1 MGTVLKKSQIMNKK
15 LFLFLSCFYLS
26 LSIVVA
32 GCTEEKPI
40 IMTVTGS
47 IDASQM
53 GIALTHEHILVDF
66 IGADKVDSNRYNRR
80 EVVEKVLPFLMETKA
95 YGVETLV
102 ECTPAYLGR
111 DPILLRTLSQRT
123 ALQIITN
130 TGYYGAAH
138 NKFVPGQAFE
148 ETAEQLSERWIKEWR
163 DGIEQTGI
171 RPGFIKISVDADDKL
186 SPMHKKIVI
195 AAAMTHLHTGLTIAS
210 HTGSGKA
217 ALEQIDLLEQ
227 YGVSPKAFIWV
238 HAQSGEPSSQVVA
251 AKKGAWI
258 SFDNNVA
265 PEASGI
271 EENVKQI
278 LNLKN
283 KGLLHAILISHDAG
297 WYSVGELD
305 GGTIRPYTA
314 IFTHLL
320 SALKKQ
326 GFTDHQ
332 INQLLVINPRNAFSI
347 RVRTVRR

>member
-1 MGTVLKKSQIMNKK
+1 MNKK
-15 LFLFLSCFYLS
+15 LFLFFSFFYLS
-26 LSIVVA
+26 LSLVVA
-32 GCTEEKPI
+32 GCTEEKPM

-53 GIALTHEHILVDF
+53 GISLTHEHILVDF
-66 IGADKVDSNRYNRR
+66 IGADKVDPNRYNRR

-95 YGVETLV
+95 YGVKTLI

-111 DPILLRTLSQRT
+111 DPILLRTLSQKT

-130 TGYYGAAH
+130 TGYYGATN
-138 NKFVPGQAFE
+138 NKFVPGHAFE

-163 DGIEQTGI
+163 DGIEQTSI

-186 SPMHKKIVI
+186 SQMHKKIVT

-238 HAQSGEPSSQVVA
+238 HAQSGEPSSHVAA

-258 SFDNNVA
+258 SFDNVI
-265 PEASGI
+265 PEARSI
-271 EENVKQI
+271 EEKVEQI

-283 KGLLHAILISHDAG
+283 KGLLHTVLISHDAG
-297 WYSVGELD
+297 GYSVGELN

-332 INQLLVINPRNAFSI
+332 LNQLLVVNPLNAFSI
-347 RVRTVRR
+347 RVRTVRK

>member
-1 MGTVLKKSQIMNKK
+1 MGALYKKSQIMNKK
-15 LFLFLSCFYLS
+15 LFLFLSFFYLS
-26 LSIVVA
+26 LSLVVA
-32 GCTEEKPI
+32 GCIEEKPM

-53 GIALTHEHILVDF
+53 GISLTHEHILVDF
-66 IGADKVDSNRYNRR
+66 IGADKVDPNRYNRQ

-95 YGVETLV
+95 YGVKTLM

-111 DPILLRTLSQRT
+111 DPILLRTLSQKT

-130 TGYYGAAH
+130 TGYYGATN
-138 NKFVPGQAFE
+138 NKFVPGHAFE

-163 DGIEQTGI
+163 DGIEQTSI

-186 SPMHKKIVI
+186 SQMHRKIVT

-238 HAQSGEPSSQVVA
+238 HAQSGEPSSHVVA

-258 SFDNNVA
+258 SFDNVI
-265 PEASGI
+265 PEPRSI
-271 EENVKQI
+271 EENVKHI
-278 LNLKN
+278 SNLKN
-283 KGLLHAILISHDAG
+283 KGLLHTVLISHDAG
-297 WYSVGELD
+297 WYSVGELN

-320 SALKKQ
+320 SALKNQ

-332 INQLLVINPRNAFSI
+332 INQLLVVNPPNAFSI
-347 RVRTVRR
+347 RVRTVRK

>member
-1 MGTVLKKSQIMNKK
+1 MSKKTL
-15 LFLFLSCFYLS
+15 LFLYFIYLS
-26 LSIVVA
+26 IYLVVA
-32 GCTEEKPI
+32 GCTVEKPI
-40 IMTVTGS
+40 IMTVTGP

-53 GIALTHEHILVDF
+53 GISLTHEHILVDF
-66 IGADKVDSNRYNRR
+66 IGADKVAPNRYNRQ
-80 EVVEKVLPFLMETKA
+80 EVVEKVLPFLMEAKA
-95 YGVETLV
+95 YGVKTFI
-102 ECTPAYLGR
+102 ECTPAFIGR
-111 DPILLRTLSQRT
+111 DPVLMRTLSQKT

-130 TGYYGAAH
+130 TGYYGAGN
-138 NKFVPGQAFE
+138 NKFVPGYAFE
-148 ETAEQLSERWIKEWR
+148 ETVEQLSERWIKEWR

-186 SPMHKKIVI
+186 SQMHRKIVT

-238 HAQSGEPSSQVVA
+238 HAQSGEPSSHIVA
-251 AKKGAWI
+251 AKKDAWI
-258 SFDNNVA
+258 SFDNA
-265 PEASGI
+265 TSETRSI

-283 KGLLHAILISHDAG
+283 KGLLHTVLISHDAG

-320 SALKKQ
+320 FALNKQ

-332 INQLLVINPRNAFSI
+332 LNQLLVINPRNAFSV